1 MNTVWNF
8 VVVEH
13 PAIFAA
19 FGTWLLGNICSTM
32 PSPNESSGIAYRW
45 VFSLASVV
53 GSSLPRSIPNL
64 RLGSSNPTQ
73 TTVAA
78 SPANEVPVVPKP

>member
-1 MNTVWNF
+1 MNAVWNF
-8 VVVEH
+8 IVVEH
-13 PAIFAA
+13 PALFSA
-19 FGTWLLGNICSTM
+19 FGTWALGNICSTM
-32 PSPNESSGIAYRW
+32 PSPNADSGVAYRW

-64 RLGSSNPTQ
+64 RLGQSNPTT

-78 SPANEVPVVPKP
+78 SPANEVPAAPKP